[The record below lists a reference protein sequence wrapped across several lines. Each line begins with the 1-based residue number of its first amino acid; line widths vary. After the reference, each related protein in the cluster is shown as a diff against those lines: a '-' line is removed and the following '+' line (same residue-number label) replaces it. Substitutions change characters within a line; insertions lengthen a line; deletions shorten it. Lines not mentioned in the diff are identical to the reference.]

1 MVRGVHGQ
9 ELDVSHEVSWIYS
22 FLLDVNGRITII
34 DDQNNCY
41 LGSVTVYA
49 LNKCG
54 KVYS

>member
-22 FLLDVNGRITII
+22 FLLYVNGRITII
-34 DDQNNCY
+34 DDQNNYCY

-49 LNKCG
+49 LNK
-54 KVYS
+54 